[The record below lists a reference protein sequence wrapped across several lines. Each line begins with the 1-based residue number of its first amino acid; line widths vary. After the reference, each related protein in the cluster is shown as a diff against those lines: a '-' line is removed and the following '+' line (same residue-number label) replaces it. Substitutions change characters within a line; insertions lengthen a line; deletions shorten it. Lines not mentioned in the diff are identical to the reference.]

1 MEWKKLRLLL
11 KLHLDMFR
19 NTLFWMWTLHSA
31 LDPGQNDFLIV
42 LILQSTLYMSSDF
55 SNNGGSKMFSC
66 MRFMT
71 GKLGTSNGI
80 FVT

>member
-1 MEWKKLRLLL
+1 MLLRSLGKLYGNVLRSYV
-11 KLHLDMFR
+11 M
-19 NTLFWMWTLHSA
+19 HSA

-66 MRFMT
+66 MRFMV

>member
-1 MEWKKLRLLL
+1 MCNVFIFPVIYYIMHYWQPPAAR
-11 KLHLDMFR
+11 
-19 NTLFWMWTLHSA
+19 HSA
-31 LDPGQNDFLIV
+31 SDPGQNDFLIV

-66 MRFMT
+66 MRFMV